1 MTREL
6 NRPDVRVL
14 DFVGVRHYFLHT
26 HGLPVGNVQSE
37 AELQEAV
44 NGHLPMLERNSRTA
58 FDIERY
64 LKANGFDQKKINR
77 TRA

>member
-14 DFVGVRHYFLHT
+14 DFIGARHYFVHT
-26 HGLPVGNVQSE
+26 HGLPVGNVESE
-37 AELQEAV
+37 EELQEAV
-44 NGHLPMLERNSRTA
+44 NGHLPMLQADSRAA

-64 LKANGFDQKKINR
+64 LRSNGFDFLKINR
-77 TRA
+77 TRI